1 MITDEQGR
9 EWLLQK
15 LYNDGWKYYV
25 KNIGNTAFVTTKRP
39 VVNDD
44 IVDINSCGHIKC
56 VNNISKIM
64 PQIERNEVL
73 DIEEEL
79 GIVDWSKVKVDT
91 PILVRSYESTK
102 WVKRHFAFFKN
113 EKVYTWDG
121 GLTSWTCDDI
131 NDSMSWKCAKLAEV

>member
-1 MITDEQGR
+1 MNDKQFTDELFSRMYDLGYR
-9 EWLLQK
+9 KAEIKNDVLFFFNSENEILNYLLPR
-15 LYNDGWKYYV
+15 V
-25 KNIGNTAFVTTKRP
+25 KVASTCFEEKKQFI
-39 VVNDD
+39 D
-44 IVDINSCGHIKC
+44 IA
-56 VNNISKIM
+56 
-64 PQIERNEVL
+64 EY
-73 DIEEEL
+73 L

-131 NDSMSWKCAKLAEV
+131 NDSMSWECAKLAEV

>member
-1 MITDEQGR
+1 MNDKQFTDNFFRTMYELGYRKAEIEKGYIFFYEKPVTLTTWVPSIPIKCTCFTDEPQC
-9 EWLLQK
+9 
-15 LYNDGWKYYV
+15 
-25 KNIGNTAFVTTKRP
+25 I
-39 VVNDD
+39 D
-44 IVDINSCGHIKC
+44 IA
-56 VNNISKIM
+56 
-64 PQIERNEVL
+64 EY
-73 DIEEEL
+73 L

-131 NDSMSWKCAKLAEV
+131 NDSMSWECAKLAEV

>member
-1 MITDEQGR
+1 MNDKQFTDELFKRMYDLGYR
-9 EWLLQK
+9 KAEIKNDVLFFFNSENESLNYLLPR
-15 LYNDGWKYYV
+15 V
-25 KNIGNTAFVTTKRP
+25 KVASTCFEEKNQFI
-39 VVNDD
+39 D
-44 IVDINSCGHIKC
+44 IA
-56 VNNISKIM
+56 
-64 PQIERNEVL
+64 EY
-73 DIEEEL
+73 L

-131 NDSMSWKCAKLAEV
+131 NDSMSWECAKLAEV